1 VEVVHRIRTD
11 PGRLSRRFYDEA
23 MASGLSD
30 AQYVEIAGLV
40 AQLTGVDS
48 FCRAIGVPLHPLPEP
63 VPGSPTRRRPA
74 GAKPGAAWV
83 PWVEPADAVGTEADL
98 YPRVPRIPNVAKA
111 LSLVPAEV
119 HGMAD
124 LSAAHYMQM
133 QQVIDVRVHRT
144 LSRAQME
151 LIAGRVSALNQCFY

>member
-1 VEVVHRIRTD
+1 
-11 PGRLSRRFYDEA
+11 
-23 MASGLSD
+23 
-30 AQYVEIAGLV
+30 
-40 AQLTGVDS
+40 
-48 FCRAIGVPLHPLPEP
+48 
-63 VPGSPTRRRPA
+63 
-74 GAKPGAAWV
+74 
-83 PWVEPADAVGTEADL
+83 
-98 YPRVPRIPNVAKA
+98 VAKA